1 MLRKIV
7 VETDRM
13 ALVVAE
19 IFAHGGRGE
28 GRDVLHR
35 CGFAGRGRDDD
46 AVLHGAVVRQR
57 FHHLR
62 DRRAFLPDRAV
73 NANHVPALLIQNR
86 VEDDGGLAGLAVA
99 DDQFALP
106 APDRNHRIN
115 GLDAG
120 LHRLAHGLAIH
131 HARGNAL
138 ERVALVRLH
147 RAFAV
152 QRLPE
157 RIHHAPDHSL
167 AHRHGHN
174 SVRALHRVAF
184 ADLGVVA
191 EQHRAD
197 LIFLEVQRDAEHA
210 VREFQHFAG
219 HAAVQAVNARD
230 AVADGN
236 HRADFLHRD
245 CLLIVLDLLAQY
257 LCNLVCLDIRHPWL
271 LFRFQLLAQ
280 PDQLL
285 AHRTIVDG

>member
-7 VETDRM
+7 VEADRV
-13 ALVVAE
+13 ALAVAE
-19 IFAHGGRGE
+19 IFAHGGCGK

-35 CGFAGRGRDDD
+35 CGFAGRCGDHD
-46 AVLHGAVVRQR
+46 AVLHGAVIRQR
-57 FHHLR
+57 LHHLR
-62 DRRAFLPDRAV
+62 DRRALLPDRAV
-73 NANHVPALLIQNR
+73 DANHVAAALIQNR

-99 DDQFALP
+99 DDQFAL
-106 APDRNHRIN
+106 AAADGNHRIN
-115 GLDAG
+115 GLDAR
-120 LHRLAHGLAIH
+120 LQRLAHRLAIH

-138 ERVALVRLH
+138 KRIALIRLH

-157 RIHHAPDHSL
+157 RIHHASDHRI

-174 SVRALHRVAF
+174 FVRALHRVAF
-184 ADLGVVA
+184 ADLRVVA

-197 LIFLEVQRDAEHA
+197 LIFFQVQRDAEYA

-245 CLLIVLDLLAQY
+245 RLLIVLDLLAQY
-257 LCNLVCLDIRHPWL
+257 LCDLVRLDIRHPWL

-280 PDQLL
+280 PGQLL
-285 AHRTIVDG
+285 AHRTVVDG